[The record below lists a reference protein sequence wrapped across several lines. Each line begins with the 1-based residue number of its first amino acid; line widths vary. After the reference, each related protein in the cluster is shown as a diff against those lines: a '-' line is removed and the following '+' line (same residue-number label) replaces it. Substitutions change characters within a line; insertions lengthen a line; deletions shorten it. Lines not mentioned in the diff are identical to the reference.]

1 MSRHSEP
8 AETIM
13 KILGVIE
20 TAIDV
25 EDLDVAVS
33 FYRRLFEFETLVLDE
48 RFCAFNVGDRS
59 VLLLFKKG
67 GRNDPLVVPG
77 GVIPPHGGNGSAH
90 FAFSITADDLPKW
103 EQRLASHEVTVEGR
117 MTWERSGQS
126 IYFRDPDGHLVE
138 LATPGIWA
146 IY

>member
-1 MSRHSEP
+1 
-8 AETIM
+8 M

-33 FYRRLFEFETLVLDE
+33 FYRRLFDFETLMLDE
-48 RFCAFNVGDRS
+48 RLCAFNVGSRS
-59 VLLLFKKG
+59 ILLLFKKDS
-67 GRNDPLVVPG
+67 RTAPLKVPG
-77 GVIPPHGGNGSAH
+77 GVIPPHGGKGSAH
-90 FAFSITADDLPKW
+90 FAFSITPEELPKW
-103 EQRLASHEVTVEGR
+103 EECLASHVVAIEGR
-117 MTWERSGQS
+117 VHWERGGQS

>member
-1 MSRHSEP
+1 ME
-8 AETIM
+8 IDDQM
-13 KILGVIE
+13 KILSVIE

-25 EDLDVAVS
+25 EDLDVAVT
-33 FYRRLFEFETLVLDE
+33 FYRRLFDFETLVLDE
-48 RFCAFNVGDRS
+48 WFCAFNVGDRS
-59 VLLLFKKG
+59 VFLLFKKG
-67 GRNDPLVVPG
+67 GRMDPAVVPG

-103 EQRLASHEVTVEGR
+103 EERLALHGVGIEGR
-117 MTWERSGQS
+117 VNWEWGGHS

-138 LATPGIWA
+138 LATPGIWT

>member
-1 MSRHSEP
+1 
-8 AETIM
+8 M

-25 EDLDVAVS
+25 ENLDLAAS
-33 FYRRLFEFETLVLDE
+33 FYRRLFDFETLVLDE
-48 RFCAFNVGDRS
+48 RMCAFNVGGRS

-67 GRNDPLVVPG
+67 GRLAPMVVPG
-77 GVIPPHGGNGSAH
+77 GVIPPHGGDGSAH

-103 EQRLASHEVTVEGR
+103 EERLALHGVAIEGR
-117 MTWERSGQS
+117 VNWERGGQS
-126 IYFRDPDGHLVE
+126 IYFRDPDGHLLE